1 MSVVPKKRGS
11 SKVVNSCATSRP
23 TPAWLGD
30 VERYAA
36 VAAAAALGR
45 RPRRLR
51 RRASPP
57 SWLVGALRRLH
68 ALALAPSL
76 ASGFSSGERAAV
88 STRDS
93 EQLERSEQSPEQ
105 SPAPSCP
112 QCGSKDIS
120 AEKGVDMLCNVCGY
134 YCGLESDDEFEM
146 QHELEREIEADL
158 EADFEAEALLEAE
171 GY

>member
-1 MSVVPKKRGS
+1 MR
-11 SKVVNSCATSRP
+11 
-23 TPAWLGD
+23 
-30 VERYAA
+30 
-36 VAAAAALGR
+36 AAAETEVYLQTTAE
-45 RPRRLR
+45 R
-51 RRASPP
+51 RRDRELLEEFLQP
-57 SWLVGALRRLH
+57 GAAEARRREEPH
-68 ALALAPSL
+68 
-76 ASGFSSGERAAV
+76 
-88 STRDS
+88 RDS
-93 EQLERSEQSPEQ
+93 EQLEQSEQ